1 MNLEQ
6 IIDNIYP
13 LSKPAKDK
21 LIAIFTEITFPKN
34 YLLSEYEKHE
44 NYFYFIKSGL
54 VRAYAL
60 QEDRELTFWFGT
72 DGDPA
77 LSMYNYIL
85 NRPSYET
92 IDLIEDSALY
102 FTKNSQLE
110 KLYTSDIEIA
120 NWGRK
125 FAEIELLKTE
135 ERSITRQI
143 KSAKERYNDLLE
155 NEPHLLNR
163 VPLKYIASFLGITQ
177 VSLSRIRSE
186 FSKK

>member
-1 MNLEQ
+1 MTIEQ
-6 IIDNIYP
+6 IIDLIYP
-13 LSKPAKDK
+13 LSKAAKGK
-21 LIAIFTEITFPKN
+21 LISVFTEITFPKN

-44 NYFYFIKSGL
+44 NYFYFIKNGL
-54 VRAYAL
+54 VRAYAI
-60 QEDRELTFWFGT
+60 QEDRELTFWFGK

-92 IDLIEDSALY
+92 IDLIEDSTFY
-102 FTKNSQLE
+102 FTKISQLE
-110 KLYTSDIEIA
+110 QLYLTDIEIA

-135 ERSITRQI
+135 ERAISRQI
-143 KSAKERYNDLLE
+143 KSAKERYIDLLE
-155 NEPHLLNR
+155 KDPYLLNR
-163 VPLKYIASFLGITQ
+163 VPLKYIASFLGVTQ

-186 FSKK
+186 FLKK